1 VGDIT
6 SKVLV
11 TIDVLLLEV
20 KINPSMVL
28 VS

>member
-1 VGDIT
+1 VGDII

-20 KINPSMVL
+20 KINPSVES